1 MRVIV
6 TRPERE
12 ARTWA
17 DALIK
22 RGFDAVALPL
32 IDIRPMT
39 DQAALQSAWEG
50 LQKYAALMFVSGVA
64 VEHFFAARASDAR
77 GADILNASK
86 TRFWGPGPGTAAAL
100 LRHGVPEE
108 AIDMPA
114 LDAGQFDSEALWD
127 VVQTQLKPG
136 DRVLIVRGGDD
147 HRDFAAPAVGSAAGY
162 GRDWLARRLTQ
173 AGAEVDYVQTYW
185 RGAPNLAEAQCG
197 LATEAAR
204 DGTVW
209 LFTSAQ
215 AVANLRACLP
225 GQLWV
230 DALAVAT
237 HPRIADAARAAG
249 FGVVCQSRPGLLE
262 LVASIESIG

>member
-12 ARTWA
+12 ARTWV

-22 RGFDAVALPL
+22 RGLEATALPL
-32 IDIRPMT
+32 IDIRPMA
-39 DQAALQSAWEG
+39 DQTALQSAWDG
-50 LQKYAALMFVSGVA
+50 LHKYAALMFVSGVA
-64 VEHFFAARASDAR
+64 VEHFFGARASDASR
-77 GADILNASK
+77 ADILNSPR

-100 LRHGVPEE
+100 LRHGAPED
-108 AIDMPA
+108 AVDMPA
-114 LDAGQFDSEALWD
+114 PDAGQFDSEALWD
-127 VVQTQLKPG
+127 VVQTQVKPR
-136 DRVLIVRGGDD
+136 DWVLIVRGGDD
-147 HRDFAAPAVGSAAGY
+147 HRDVAVPVVGSAAGY

-173 AGAEVDYVQTYW
+173 AGADVKYVQAYW
-185 RGAPNLAEAQCG
+185 RGAPNLGQAQCS

-204 DGTVW
+204 DGTIW

-225 GQLWV
+225 GQHWGE
-230 DALAVAT
+230 ALAVAT

-249 FGVVCQSRPGLLE
+249 FGVVCQSRPGLSE
-262 LVASIESIG
+262 LVASI

>member
-12 ARTWA
+12 ASTWV

-22 RGFDAVALPL
+22 RGLNAIALPL

-39 DQAALQSAWEG
+39 DQVALQSAWDG
-50 LQKYAALMFVSGVA
+50 LHKYAALMFVSGVA
-64 VEHFFAARASDAR
+64 VEHFFAARAPGAC
-77 GADILNASK
+77 GADMQSAPG

-100 LRHGVPEE
+100 LRHGVPEG

-114 LDAGQFDSEALWD
+114 PDAGQFDSEALWD
-127 VVQTQLKPG
+127 VVQTQVKPG
-136 DRVLIVRGGDD
+136 VRVLIVRGGDD
-147 HRDFAAPAVGSAAGY
+147 HREFTAHAVGSAAGY

-173 AGAEVDYVQTYW
+173 AGAEVEHIQAYW
-185 RGAPNLAEAQCG
+185 RGAPNLGETQCS
-197 LATEAAR
+197 LATEAAH

-237 HPRIADAARAAG
+237 HPRIADAVRAAG

-262 LVASIESIG
+262 LVASIESMG